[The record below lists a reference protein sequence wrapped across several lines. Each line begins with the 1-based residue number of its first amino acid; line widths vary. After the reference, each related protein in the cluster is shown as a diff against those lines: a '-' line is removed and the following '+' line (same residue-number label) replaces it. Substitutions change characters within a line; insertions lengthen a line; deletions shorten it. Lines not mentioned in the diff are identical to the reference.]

1 MYRVAYMKT
10 FFDNLV
16 FPYIVPEELEVEE
29 GKMYLINTKFGEDIG
44 LAKSG
49 IKHISL
55 EQFPL
60 KKPQNHQNQEESEV
74 NNNETFLKNANI
86 ELSELE
92 TIIKDEHSSDTLVI
106 EEGIEKKIESFK
118 VIRPATTEEV
128 AEWKKLNSD
137 REKAF
142 KDTQRIIAEFNL
154 PMKLISVYFLY
165 QKKKVIFN
173 FTAENRVDFREL
185 VKKLASIYKTRIE
198 MRQIGVRDASKILP
212 NYGVCGLQSCCTRSN
227 CHITSIYLKMAK
239 DQGFAVNSS
248 KLTGV
253 CGRLMC
259 CLAFEADF
267 YFEERQK
274 YPPLNSVVKEGTKSY
289 RITSHNLITGD
300 VYGEDEN
307 HHIKKFSVNNL
318 KFLSES
324 ENSEK
329 IYVHPVENNQHTGG
343 GEINAV

>member
-1 MYRVAYMKT
+1 MKT

-16 FPYIVPEELEVEE
+16 FPYIVPEELEIEP

-49 IKHISL
+49 VKFITL

-60 KKPQNHQNQEESEV
+60 KKPTNHQNQEDNDSV
-74 NNNETFLKNANI
+74 NGEMLLNNTNM

-92 TIIKDEHSSDTLVI
+92 TLIKEEQTSDTLLI
-106 EEGIEKKIESFK
+106 DDGIEKKIENFK
-118 VIRPATTEEV
+118 VIRPVTSDEV
-128 AEWKKLNSD
+128 SEWEKLNS
-137 REKAF
+137 EKGRVF
-142 KDTQRIIAEFNL
+142 VETLKIIQEFNL
-154 PMKLISVYFLY
+154 PMKLISVHFLY

-173 FTAENRVDFREL
+173 FTAENRIDFRAL
-185 VKKLASIYKTRIE
+185 VKRLAAIHRTRIE

-212 NYGVCGLQSCCTRSN
+212 NYGVCGFQTCCTKSN

-259 CLAFEADF
+259 CLAYESDF
-267 YFEERQK
+267 YSEEKQK
-274 YPPLNSVVKEGTKSY
+274 YPPINSIIKDGTKSY
-289 RITSHNLITGD
+289 RVVSQNLISMD

-307 HHIKKFSVNNL
+307 HHLKKFSIKNL
-318 KFLSES
+318 KVLCDSGDA
-324 ENSEK
+324 EK
-329 IYVHPVENNQHTGG
+329 IYIYQNESNYVNN
-343 GEINAV
+343 GEKNAV